1 VDLIIGTNPLWVE
14 LAVDNEKIKNV
25 RHLDHMIMQN
35 MIKGGTI
42 QGILAKET
50 QENYILYMGE
60 IDSNIYINKSYVI
73 AMADIDP
80 QKQLKKDLEILKEG
94 PMNEEE
100 LLNHCSPELKKDWV
114 LKYLDYLKKQEKI
127 QKRDDKL
134 KLTDK
139 GRKWLKS

>member
-1 VDLIIGTNPLWVE
+1 
-14 LAVDNEKIKNV
+14 
-25 RHLDHMIMQN
+25 MIMQN

-50 QENYILYMGE
+50 QENYILYMRE

-73 AMADIDP
+73 AMADIES

-114 LKYLDYLKKQEKI
+114 LRYLDYLKKQEKI